1 MKKYVISIGRQL
13 GSGGKDIAEKLSQK
27 LGIQVYDKKILE
39 AAAQES
45 GIDTDAF
52 EKADEKESSTFL
64 EHFIAL
70 RDFISGCFAGQSS
83 CMNSDQL
90 FQIQSEAIRNIAE
103 RESCITIGRCSEYIL
118 RDHPNMISIF
128 VTADIHDRVSRIM
141 NSKGMSEEEA
151 MEFIE
156 RGDKKR
162 KSYHDYYAATEWGV
176 ARHYDLCIN
185 SSRLGID
192 GTVEFI
198 YEFAKRRLGI

>member
-13 GSGGKDIAEKLSQK
+13 GSGGKEIAEKLSKK
-27 LGIQVYDKKILE
+27 LNVQVYDKKILE

-45 GIDTDAF
+45 GLDADTF
-52 EKADEKESSTFL
+52 ENADEKESSTFL

-70 RDFISGCFAGQSS
+70 RDSISSYFAGQDS
-83 CMNSDQL
+83 CMNSDRL

-128 VTADIHDRVSRIM
+128 VTADSDDRVKRIM
-141 NSKGMSEEEA
+141 KSKGLSKAEA
-151 MEFIE
+151 AEFIE
-156 RGDKKR
+156 KGDRKR
-162 KSYHDYYAATEWGV
+162 KSYHDYYATTEWGV

-198 YEFAKRRLGI
+198 YEYAKQRLGL